1 MIVNIQGKIV
11 EALAPRSGVSK
22 NGNEWV
28 SQDFVIEDAN
38 GDKLVFN
45 VFGKEKIES
54 YGLATGIVTAV
65 TVKIESKKWNDKWF
79 TQATCTECITKQP
92 APQETVKPAVTVEPI
107 PSQPTAV
114 NIGTPIGVDNLP
126 F

>member
-22 NGNEWV
+22 TGNEWT

-45 VFGKEKIES
+45 VFGKEKIET
-54 YGLATGIVTAV
+54 YGLAIGIVTAV
-65 TVKIESKKWNDKWF
+65 TVKIESKKWDNKWF
-79 TQATCTECITKQP
+79 TNATCVECFTKQP
-92 APQETVKPAVTVEPI
+92 TTQEVIKPAVAVEPI
-107 PSQPTAV
+107 PSQPVAV
-114 NIGTPIGVDNLP
+114 NVGAPIGVDNLP

>member
-22 NGNEWV
+22 TGNEWM

-45 VFGKEKIES
+45 VFGKEKIET
-54 YGLATGIVTAV
+54 YGLAIGIVTAV
-65 TVKIESKKWNDKWF
+65 TVKIESKKWDNKWF
-79 TQATCTECITKQP
+79 TNATCVECFTKQP
-92 APQETVKPAVTVEPI
+92 TPQENVKPAVAVEPI
-107 PSQPTAV
+107 HSQPVAV
-114 NIGTPIGVDNLP
+114 NVGTPIGVDNLP

>member
-11 EALAPRSGVSK
+11 ETLPLRSGVSK
-22 NGNEWV
+22 NGNDWV

-38 GDKLVFN
+38 GDKLIFN

-54 YGLATGIVTAV
+54 YGLSNGIVTAV

-79 TQATCTECITKQP
+79 TQATCTECITKQ
-92 APQETVKPAVTVEPI
+92 ETVKPAVTVEPI
-107 PSQPTAV
+107 PAQPVSV
-114 NIGTPIGVDNLP
+114 NVGAPVSVDTLP

>member
-1 MIVNIQGKIV
+1 MIVNIQGKII

-22 NGNEWV
+22 NGNEWT

-92 APQETVKPAVTVEPI
+92 TTQEIVKPAVTVEPI
-107 PSQPTAV
+107 PSQPVAV
-114 NIGTPIGVDNLP
+114 NVGAPIGVDNLP

>member
-22 NGNEWV
+22 NGNEWT

-45 VFGKEKIES
+45 VFGKEKIEA

-92 APQETVKPAVTVEPI
+92 APQEAVKPAVAVEPI
-107 PSQPTAV
+107 PSQPIAV
-114 NIGTPIGVDNLP
+114 NVGAPIGVDNLP

>member
-22 NGNEWV
+22 NGNEWT

-45 VFGKEKIES
+45 VFGKEKIET

-92 APQETVKPAVTVEPI
+92 TPQETVKPAVTVEPI
-107 PSQPTAV
+107 PSQPVAV
-114 NIGTPIGVDNLP
+114 NVGAPIGVDNLP

>member
-22 NGNEWV
+22 NGNEWT

-45 VFGKEKIES
+45 VFGKEKIDT

-92 APQETVKPAVTVEPI
+92 APQEIVKPAVAVEPI
-107 PSQPTAV
+107 PSQPIAV
-114 NIGTPIGVDNLP
+114 NVGAPIGVDNLP

>member
-1 MIVNIQGKIV
+1 MVVNIQGKII
-11 EALAPRSGVSK
+11 EALPLRSGVSK

-38 GDKLVFN
+38 GDKLIFN
-45 VFGKEKIES
+45 VFGKEKVES
-54 YGLATGIVTAV
+54 YGLSNGVVTAV

-79 TQATCTECITKQP
+79 TQATCIECITKQP
-92 APQETVKPAVTVEPI
+92 TPQETVKPAVTVEPI
-107 PSQPTAV
+107 PSQPAAV
-114 NIGTPIGVDNLP
+114 NVGAPIGVDSLP